1 MLETHKYK
9 QDYFYLYDVLNENI
23 KINYIKLKNDDK
35 QLKFKNM
42 LLLLWRYVGNNLIG
56 EHPLLIK
63 KNNFEY
69 DAYKN
74 RIFNVMYHYINNI
87 PYRRRY
93 LYFKEDNNDE
103 YIFFRLNENI
113 ERIYKNKDVKYREMN
128 DEERNNI
135 LNMKIYYTLIYD
147 ITDKEY
153 LLNHMEKYFHC
164 Y

>member
-1 MLETHKYK
+1 
-9 QDYFYLYDVLNENI
+9 
-23 KINYIKLKNDDK
+23 
-35 QLKFKNM
+35 
-42 LLLLWRYVGNNLIG
+42 
-56 EHPLLIK
+56 
-63 KNNFEY
+63 
-69 DAYKN
+69 
-74 RIFNVMYHYINNI
+74 MYHFINNI

-93 LYFKEDNNDE
+93 LYFKYKDDE
-103 YIFFRLNENI
+103 YIFYRLNENI
-113 ERIYKNKDVKYREMN
+113 ERIYKKKDVKYREMN

>member
-1 MLETHKYK
+1 MLVTHKYK

-35 QLKFKNM
+35 QLKFKHMILN
-42 LLLLWRYVGNNLIG
+42 LWRYVGNHCMG
-56 EHPLLIK
+56 EYPLLIK

-93 LYFKEDNNDE
+93 LYFKEDNDDE

-135 LNMKIYYTLIYD
+135 LNMKIYYTLFYD

-153 LLNHMEKYFHC
+153 LLNQLEYYYHC

>member
-1 MLETHKYK
+1 MDKTHKHK
-9 QDYFYLYDVLNENI
+9 QDYFYLHEYLNKNI
-23 KINYIKLKNDDK
+23 QINYIQLKNDDK
-35 QLKFKNM
+35 QLKFNNM
-42 LLLLWRYVGNNLIG
+42 ILNLWRYVGNNCIS
-56 EHPLLIK
+56 EYPLLIK
-63 KNNFEY
+63 KNDFKY

-74 RIFNVMYHYINNI
+74 RIFGVMYHFINNI

-93 LYFKEDNNDE
+93 LYFKYKDDE
-103 YIFFRLNENI
+103 YIFYRLNENI
-113 ERIYKNKDVKYREMN
+113 ERIYKKKDVKYREMN